1 MQGIGVPPST
11 KAPRAARDKILQYL
25 RIPFGSFGRPKM
37 SCLRMKRGQVR
48 EERSVYSGDD
58 YDKSM
63 DLITQAMACKSD
75 ALNNAQQQ
83 LNFAVQEIECLR
95 SELAKERAARSG
107 LEKDVQILGRAVQE
121 HCVTLCEYF
130 LGKGDLDAL
139 EGLKNVKK
147 RNERPETRKESSLS
161 EHDSGDILTLTN
173 GVWNQLSPEG
183 ISAIKGGKPEEE
195 DGGAL
200 SPEQLEESVSSEGHI
215 PCSGT

>member
-1 MQGIGVPPST
+1 
-11 KAPRAARDKILQYL
+11 
-25 RIPFGSFGRPKM
+25 M

-48 EERSVYSGDD
+48 EERSPSYAGDD
-58 YDKSM
+58 YEKSM
-63 DLITQAMACKSD
+63 ELITQAMACKSD

-130 LGKGDLDAL
+130 VGKGDLDAL
-139 EGLKNVKK
+139 EGLKNAKK
-147 RNERPETRKESSLS
+147 QYELPETRNESSLS
-161 EHDSGDILTLTN
+161 EHDSGDILKLTN

-183 ISAIKGGKPEEE
+183 ISAIKGNSPEGDAALSQEQPEEDASAVE
-195 DGGAL
+195 GGL
-200 SPEQLEESVSSEGHI
+200 
-215 PCSGT
+215 PCPRT